1 MKTELQRATEALK
14 VALHCAIDDV
24 NFNKSHLSE
33 LWRHYNGV
41 ACITESCAEDETP
54 SSLDYDAISFD
65 YSSEYTNYYDNT
77 IVNGENVSG
86 AEGTD
91 TISFGAAQP
100 VDPGIGGIVQGGQDV
115 ISFS

>member
-1 MKTELQRATEALK
+1 MKAELQRATEALK

-41 ACITESCAEDETP
+41 ACILESCAEDTP
-54 SSLDYDAISFD
+54 PPSLDYDAISFD
-65 YSSEYTNYYDNT
+65 YGNEYTDYYN
-77 IVNGENVSG
+77 N
-86 AEGTD
+86 
-91 TISFGAAQP
+91 AAQP